1 MIKFES
7 YLANYGKSNKNVN
20 AIIENYTGSVPIAT
34 LMSTHFWFG
43 KRSLKWFAVAFLVI
57 QPLKLCQLIA
67 MVIQSKLNWP
77 KLQISHPG
85 LSKCEKICDTV
96 QQTDKK
102 TLLILKPKFLSFY
115 ITDFPDIIFP
125 RKKTEKVFGFW
136 ASPGLKF
143 KASFVVNFKT
153 RKIDTVKW
161 LI

>member
-1 MIKFES
+1 
-7 YLANYGKSNKNVN
+7 
-20 AIIENYTGSVPIAT
+20 
-34 LMSTHFWFG
+34 MSTHFWFE